1 LELEKADEL
10 LGTKTAKEKRL
21 QQIENIIGSKIIEL
35 QNPPKTECRKRQKIV
50 CRLNLG
56 YGLASGF
63 HEILWCLIYS
73 YYNNKTMFLNKE
85 NNYYFSATNSK
96 DKHFEGW
103 ERFLKPLSSTC
114 DYRKFSHQ
122 KLEEVPIG
130 NSVVH
135 RRLMNKL
142 PKLFGYDLIDLV
154 DSPIAWFH
162 SQFTGYIMRPQKRL
176 VKHLEKFK
184 ISIGY
189 SHPIVG
195 VQVRRS
201 DKLLDEAVYHP
212 LSDYM
217 IYVKDY
223 FEKLELSQK
232 VNRKLVYVASD
243 DPKVLPQFI
252 QEYPEYSFIG
262 NTEGAEIASNERG
275 SNASLWGL
283 LTDIYLLSET
293 DFIVCT
299 FSSAVSLRNKD
310 LTRIAFFWIF
320 KMIQKNLFKGL
331 SIVLSIN
338 AILKRRRIV

>member
-1 LELEKADEL
+1 MEIEKADQL
-10 LGTKTAKEKRL
+10 LGTKAVKEKRL
-21 QQIENIIGSKIIEL
+21 KQIKNIIRSKINEL
-35 QNPPKTECRKRQKIV
+35 QNPPKSECLKRQKIV

-73 YYNNKTMFLNKE
+73 YYNNKTVFLNKE
-85 NNYYFSATNSK
+85 NDYYFSATNSK
-96 DKHFEGW
+96 DKDFESW
-103 ERFLKPLSSTC
+103 QRFLKPLSSTC

-122 KLEEVPIG
+122 KLEEVPMN
-130 NSVVH
+130 NSVVQ

-162 SQFTGYIMRPQKRL
+162 SQFTGYILRPQKRL
-176 VKHLEKFK
+176 IKHLKKFK

-201 DKLLDEAVYHP
+201 DKLLNEAVYHP

-223 FEKLELSQK
+223 FEKLELRQK
-232 VNRKLVYVASD
+232 VDRKLVYVASD

-252 QEYPEYSFIG
+252 KEYPEYSFTG
-262 NTEGAEIASNERG
+262 NTEGAETALNGRG

-299 FSSAVSLRNKD
+299 FSSAVSLRNND
-310 LTRIAFFWIF
+310 LTRFSIFF
-320 KMIQKNLFKGL
+320 
-331 SIVLSIN
+331 
-338 AILKRRRIV
+338 